1 MRALITRPA
10 EDAERIAAPLRA
22 RGVEVV
28 LEPLLVILPAAGPA
42 PTLDGVQ
49 ALLFTSAN
57 GVRAFAAASSNR
69 VLPAFAVGDATAK
82 VAREAGFAT
91 IHSANGDV
99 VALATLARERL
110 SPKGG
115 ALVHVTGTATAGD
128 LAGEL
133 EAQGFQVR
141 LECLYQARTAVALSR
156 ETRDLL
162 AQGGID
168 AVFLFSPRTTKTF
181 ADLLTKAQLTQAL
194 SKTTLYALS
203 PAVAEA
209 LADLPARATRV
220 AGTPTQDALLA
231 LFDQDWSDGKEDGTD
246 HQAIPSIAPVDP
258 AAGTATGSGDSDETK
273 KGGFQGMST
282 PGKDDRPD
290 DKAGEAVEET
300 TAAEAKS
307 KDAEAKAPGSEVVP
321 TTAEADADESDAA
334 YGGSTAEAPVAASA
348 GPPRKTGSGLLLSVL
363 ALLVL
368 AGAAGSYPWWRPLVP
383 EALRAHLPPIPG
395 APDSP
400 KVTALEGRVVT
411 LDGRVAVV
419 EKAIADLKAEAG
431 AMAEDPAHGA
441 VTGRLAALE
450 RDIAALK
457 GAPSPLVPMAAP
469 GTAAPPSDGPSGETP
484 VVALPDLAESDIILA
499 LREDLNNTKETLVDL
514 RDQLA
519 EMETAQADLKADQVA
534 PSTVLA
540 LAGRLTEVEGVARQA
555 NTRRNSAL
563 ALLLAVGQLR
573 EAAGQ
578 GEPFEA
584 ELKAVDVI
592 AKGSGMQTAGIAP
605 LAPLAATGVS
615 TRADLRARFD
625 GVSRAVAQAV
635 VAPEGADWM
644 DRTLSALTNLVTV
657 RRVDDRGVEDAGP
670 LDTLSRAEAM
680 VIRND
685 LTGAVLALEGLEGAA
700 AEVAAPWVAAAKAK
714 LAAESALS
722 ELTSDALAAVGA
734 ADALDPAAPVATG
747 GTEG

>member
-42 PTLDGVQ
+42 PTLEGVQ

-82 VAREAGFAT
+82 VAREAGFST

-99 VALATLARERL
+99 AALAALVREHL
-110 SPKGG
+110 SPKDG

-128 LAGEL
+128 LAGDL
-133 EAQGFQVR
+133 EVQGFQVR
-141 LECLYQARTAVALSR
+141 VERLYQARTAVALSR

-168 AVFLFSPRTTKTF
+168 AVFLFSPRTAKTF
-181 ADLLTKAQLTQAL
+181 VDLLTKARLTRAL

-209 LADLPARATRV
+209 LAGLPARATRV

-231 LFDQDWSDGKEDGTD
+231 LFDQDRADGTGQETD
-246 HQAIPSIAPVDP
+246 DQAIPSIAPGDP

-273 KGGFQGMST
+273 KGGFQGMNT

-290 DKAGEAVEET
+290 DKAADAVEET
-300 TAAEAKS
+300 TAAEAKA
-307 KDAEAKAPGSEVVP
+307 KDAVPKAPGSEVVP
-321 TTAEADADESDAA
+321 TAAEADADESDAA

-348 GPPRKTGSGLLLSVL
+348 GPPRKKGSGLLLSVL

-383 EALRAHLPPIPG
+383 DALRAHLPAIPG

-400 KVTALEGRVVT
+400 KVTALEGRV
-411 LDGRVAVV
+411 AAV
-419 EKAIADLKAEAG
+419 EKAIADLKAEATT
-431 AMAEDPAHGA
+431 MTEDPAHGA

-450 RDIAALK
+450 REIAALK
-457 GAPSPLVPMAAP
+457 GAPLSLVPMAAP
-469 GTAAPPSDGPSGETP
+469 PPAAPGSNGEAP
-484 VVALPDLAESDIILA
+484 IAALPDLAESDIILS

-514 RDQLA
+514 RDQLG
-519 EMETAQADLKADQVA
+519 EMEAAQADLKADQVA

-540 LAGRLTEVEGVARQA
+540 LAGRLTEIEGVARQA

-592 AKGSGMQTAGIAP
+592 AKGSGMETAGIAP

-615 TRADLRARFD
+615 TRAALRARFD

-635 VAPEGADWM
+635 VAPEGAAWT
-644 DRTLSALTNLVTV
+644 DRTLSALANLVTV
-657 RRVDDRGVEDAGP
+657 RRVDDRGVEDEGP
-670 LDTLSRAEAM
+670 LDKLSRAEAM

-685 LTGAVLALEGLEGAA
+685 LAGAVLALEGLEGAA

-722 ELTSDALAAVGA
+722 ELTSDALVAVGA
-734 ADALDPAAPVATG
+734 ADALEPAAPVATG